1 MNTRRK
7 LLFENGREFEGYGFG
22 ALTDAVSDVVFCNSM
37 VGHQEIVSDPSF
49 YGKTVVLTYP
59 LIGSC
64 GLSDEDYESK
74 TLSIGAL
81 IVREYNDIPS
91 NFRYT
96 KTIADEMRECSV
108 PGLSGVDT
116 RQITRML
123 RASGTMRAAL
133 VDSATPAAEAKGLLE
148 RLVTSENLVAK
159 VSCKKMWYSRT
170 ANYRCNVVA
179 VDCGI
184 ANSMIKSLN
193 VRGCNVIV
201 VPFDSSYEMVRSLR
215 PDGVFFSGGPG
226 DPEDAVEVVA
236 LARQLIGTLPVYG
249 VGLGSL
255 IIAVAGG
262 AKVKRMKTGHHGQY
276 PVMNLETKKAEI
288 TFQSHSHTVDEESL
302 LGTGLQV
309 THRNL
314 GDGSVEG
321 IANRAK
327 GLSAVQFH
335 PENAP
340 HVDDSAWLYDRFIR
354 AMEDSM
360 AERDQRNA

>member
-1 MNTRRK
+1 MNTKRK
-7 LLFENGREFEGYGFG
+7 LLFENGREFEGCGFG
-22 ALTDAVSDVVFCNSM
+22 AGVDAVYDTVFCTSM

-49 YGKTVVLTYP
+49 YGKIVVLTYP

-74 TLSIGAL
+74 ALSIGAL
-81 IVREYNDIPS
+81 VVREYNDLPS

-96 KTIADEMRECSV
+96 KTLADEMSECSV
-108 PGLSGVDT
+108 PGIFGVDT
-116 RQITRML
+116 REITRML
-123 RASGTMRAAL
+123 RNEGIMRAAL
-133 VDSATPAAEAKGLLE
+133 IDSSVPSREALGLFEGE
-148 RLVTSENLVAK
+148 RVPENLIAK

-201 VPFDSSYEMVRSLR
+201 VPHDSSCEMVRSLR

-226 DPEDAVEVVA
+226 NPEDAPEIIE
-236 LARQLIGTLPVYG
+236 LAGQLIGTLPVFG
-249 VGLGSL
+249 VGVGCL
-255 IIAVAGG
+255 ITALASG
-262 AKVKRMKTGHHGQY
+262 AKVKGMKTGHHGQY
-276 PVMNLETKKAEI
+276 PVMNLGGGKAEI
-288 TFQSHSHTVDEESL
+288 TFQCHSHVIDETSL
-302 LGTGLQV
+302 ADTGLSV

-314 GDGSVEG
+314 GDDSIEGVES
-321 IANRAK
+321 IEKR
-327 GLSAVQFH
+327 LFAVQFH

-340 HVDDSAWLYDRFIR
+340 YVKDSAWLYDRFIQS
-354 AMEDSM
+354 MEDFM
-360 AERDQRNA
+360 PERDERNA